1 MHSILRGSVYN
12 SVALRWNWFWANCSI
27 NKTPSINWLIKER
40 LREVEVLFWLQRCT
54 AVTLWVS
61 QKCTH
66 TFLHE
71 VLFDWYICVH
81 WGGWQL
87 RRRASCR
94 NVLPI
99 LKNTFSPLYGAKCYK
114 DGGTLNF
121 NLCWLIINVFRWK
134 YISAPAKVIIMN
146 RKSFHKFSNTFLSWT
161 EWQSAFE
168 PELRTGTEASID
180 SP

>member
-54 AVTLWVS
+54 AVT
-61 QKCTH
+61 H

-81 WGGWQL
+81 WGGGSSEGEL
-87 RRRASCR
+87 RAETFCQSWNKYLLMVL
-94 NVLPI
+94 NVTRMEELWTSIYVDLSLMCSDGNIYLHQQKWSLWTGKVFINFPI
-99 LKNTFSPLYGAKCYK
+99 LS
-114 DGGTLNF
+114 
-121 NLCWLIINVFRWK
+121 
-134 YISAPAKVIIMN
+134 
-146 RKSFHKFSNTFLSWT
+146 
-161 EWQSAFE
+161 
-168 PELRTGTEASID
+168 
-180 SP
+180 